1 MKTKTEFVI
10 QIQMVAGLTEMG
22 GQGVARW
29 FDTKHVY
36 SQKPSAIRGFETWK
50 HNPRFATELTRLIK
64 RTEEVIAEGE
74 D

>member
-36 SQKPSAIRGFETWK
+36 SHKPSAIRGFETWK